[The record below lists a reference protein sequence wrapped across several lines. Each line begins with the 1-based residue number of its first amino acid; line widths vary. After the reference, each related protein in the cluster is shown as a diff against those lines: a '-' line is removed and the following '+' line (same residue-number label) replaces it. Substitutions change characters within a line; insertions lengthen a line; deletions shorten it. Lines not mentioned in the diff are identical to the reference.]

1 MPLETEIPR
10 LDSRT
15 YEEIKTNALLR
26 IPRYTPEWTD
36 WNESDPG
43 ITLVELF
50 AWLTEMM
57 LYEMN
62 RVPERNYL
70 KFLQTLGLELR
81 AAQPASVYLTFTPSS
96 SATVIPNVPQFTQVS
111 AQPAGGGEEKIFE
124 TREGLSVIRLPLTD
138 VQVFDGAAFTVLTSA
153 NQKPGTGFRPFG
165 WQPLVGS
172 ALYLGF
178 DASASPNKDN
188 IFPQQMRWRLF
199 LPLNQIDQPAVIC
212 KTVTPQ
218 PVPPVNLVWEF
229 RPRANP
235 NHWRRLQVFEDQSAA
250 FTREGAIL
258 VEGPTQVAE
267 TAEGRVPE
275 PRMWIRVRLADGA
288 YPAGTAPLVDFI
300 RPNVVE
306 AQNLATVRD
315 EQLGAS
321 DGLPDQAFR
330 LQSQNRP
337 VIKDSLLLEVV
348 EGENQPEEQKNW
360 VRKEDFLASGED
372 DPHFTVNTDGE
383 IRFGDGI
390 NGRIPVAGAQITAR
404 EYRYGGGQAG
414 NVTAGSASTLLANV
428 DGLDAVTNERPGVGG
443 RDEQTLAEFIKF
455 APAQLRCRDRAVS
468 EEDFTALARQVG
480 GIANAAALPLFH
492 PDHPGVEVPGALT
505 IVVVP
510 DTADRP
516 PRPSPDQLEAVC
528 EYIDTRRLLTSEVY
542 VKGPEY
548 LPVHVEAILEA
559 NPYAAFDE
567 VKNKAVQA
575 LNDAIDPLIP
585 ERSAASS
592 AQGVTPLRKVGRAF
606 GLDFY
611 PTSLFSVLQ
620 NVKDVRAVRTL
631 NVTINGTR
639 LQENGPYLL
648 KADQMLYGALDHEIT
663 VMPYKDL

>member
-1 MPLETEIPR
+1 MPINTEIPQ
-10 LDSRT
+10 LDSRSFET
-15 YEEIKTNALLR
+15 IKQNALLR

-70 KFLQTLGLELR
+70 KFLQTLGLDLR
-81 AAQPASVYLTFTPSS
+81 PAQPATVYLTFSPQPGVP
-96 SATVIPNVPQFTQVS
+96 AMPNVPELTQVG
-111 AQPAGGGEEKIFE
+111 AQPAGGGDQLVFE
-124 TREGLSVIRLPLTD
+124 TRAGLSLIRLALTD
-138 VQVFDGAAFTVLTSA
+138 VQVFDGAAFTVVTSA
-153 NQKPGTGFRPFG
+153 NTKPGTGFRPFG
-165 WQPLVGS
+165 WQPVPGS

-178 DASASPNKDN
+178 TQSNPPLEDQ
-188 IFPQQMRWRLF
+188 IFPQEMRWRVF
-199 LPLNQIDQPAVIC
+199 LPLNQIDQPPVIC
-212 KTVTPQ
+212 ETVTPQ

-235 NHWRRLQVFEDQSAA
+235 NYWRRLQVFEDQSAA

-258 VEGPTQVAE
+258 VEGPTQPAM

-275 PRMWIRVRLADGA
+275 ERIWIRIRLADGA
-288 YPAGTAPLVDFI
+288 FPAGTAPLIDFL

-306 AQNLATVRD
+306 AENLATIRG
-315 EQLGAS
+315 EPLGTS
-321 DGLPDQAFR
+321 DGLQNQTFR
-330 LQSQNRP
+330 LQFRP
-337 VIKDSLLLEVV
+337 LVKESLVLGIT
-348 EGENQPEEQKNW
+348 EGENPEEIW
-360 VRKEDFLASGED
+360 VRKDDLLASGEN

-390 NGRIPVAGAQITAR
+390 NGRIPVAGAQVVAR

-414 NVTAGSASTLLANV
+414 NVTAGLANS
-428 DGLDAVTNERPGVGG
+428 LLTPVTGIDTVKNERPGVGG
-443 RDEQTLAEFIKF
+443 RDEQSLTEFIKF

-480 GIANAAALPLFH
+480 GIANAVALPLFH

-516 PRPSPDQLEAVC
+516 PRPSPDQLEKVC
-528 EYIDTRRLLTSEVY
+528 EYIDSRRLLTSEIY
-542 VKGPEY
+542 IKGPEY
-548 LPVHVEAILEA
+548 LPVRVEAILEA
-559 NPYAAFDE
+559 NPYAAFDLVE
-567 VKNKAVQA
+567 NEAVQA
-575 LNDAIDPLIP
+575 LNDALDPLVP
-585 ERSAASS
+585 ERGATVKP
-592 AQGVTPLRKVGRAF
+592 GITPRRKVGRAF

-611 PTSLFSVLQ
+611 PTSLFSTLQ
-620 NVKDVRAVRTL
+620 NVKDVKAIRNLTVR
-631 NVTINGTR
+631 INGMELPLNNPFR
-639 LQENGPYLL
+639 L
-648 KADQMLYGALDHEIT
+648 KADQMLYGVLDHTIT
-663 VMPYKDL
+663 VVPYKDL

>member
-15 YEEIKTNALLR
+15 YETIRENALLR

-81 AAQPASVYLTFTPSS
+81 PSQPASVYLTFTPGT
-96 SATVIPNVPQFTQVS
+96 SATIIPNVPQFTQVS

-124 TREGLSVIRLPLTD
+124 TREGLSVLRLPLTD
-138 VQVFDGAAFTVLTSA
+138 IQVFDGAAFTVLTDA
-153 NQKPGTGFRPFG
+153 NKKPGTGFRPFG

-178 DASASPNKDN
+178 DASALQDKDN
-188 IFPQQMRWRLF
+188 IFPQQMRWRVF
-199 LPLNQIDQPAVIC
+199 LPLNQIDQPPVIC

-218 PVPPVNLVWEF
+218 PVPPVTLVWEF
-229 RPRANP
+229 HPRANP

-250 FTREGAIL
+250 FTREGAVL

-288 YPAGTAPLVDFI
+288 YPAGTVPLIDFI

-306 AQNLATVRD
+306 AQNLATIRN
-315 EQLGAS
+315 ETLETS
-321 DGLPDQAFR
+321 DGLPDQIFR
-330 LQSQNRP
+330 LQPQNRP
-337 VIKDSLLLEVV
+337 VIKESLVLEIV
-348 EGENQPEEQKNW
+348 EGENPTEDEKKW
-360 VRKEDFLASGED
+360 VRKDDLLASGEN
-372 DPHFTVNTDGE
+372 DPHFMVSSDGE
-383 IRFGDGI
+383 VRFGDGI

-414 NVTAGSASTLLANV
+414 NVTAGAASTLLTPV
-428 DGLDAVTNERPGVGG
+428 DGIDAVTNERPGVGG
-443 RDEQTLAEFIKF
+443 RDEQSLKEFIEF

-480 GIANAAALPLFH
+480 GIANATALPLFH
-492 PDHPGVEVPGALT
+492 PDHPGVKVPGALT

-528 EYIDTRRLLTSEVY
+528 EYIDSRRLLTSEVY
-542 VKGPEY
+542 VKDPEY
-548 LPVHVEAILEA
+548 LPVRVEAILEA
-559 NPYAAFDE
+559 NPYAAVDE

-575 LNDAIDPLIP
+575 LNDALDPLIP
-585 ERSAASS
+585 ERDTSIS
-592 AQGVTPLRKVGRAF
+592 AQEVTPRRKVGRAF

-611 PTSLFSVLQ
+611 PTSLFSILHS
-620 NVKDVRAVRTL
+620 VKDVKAVRTL
-631 NVTINGTR
+631 NVTINGAR
-639 LQENGPYLL
+639 LQENGPYRL
-648 KADQMLYGALDHEIT
+648 KPDQMLYGAPDHEIT
-663 VMPYKDL
+663 VVPYKDQ